1 VIIDAHVNIT
11 RDGKWHQTSYDAS
24 LDRALR
30 EMDAADVAKAVVIP
44 TAGQDNRDF
53 TVELAASHADRF
65 VTGVTINRLDH
76 RELDE
81 VRALLSNSGCRF
93 IKIHPRSTGI
103 IPSDNNLDPFLA
115 LAQEFNVPVLF
126 CTYMRGPRL
135 AMKDL
140 TPLVFDEI
148 ARRRPN
154 LTIVL
159 CHAGS
164 YRPLDALAV
173 AQSHANVYLDMS
185 HVLEYFRGSSAELD
199 FIFMLR
205 RLDRKVIYGSDF
217 PEYSIAEYLKRAKM
231 LIENSGVSSGEL
243 FFAASAEKIYNI
255 RYSQKGAN
263 K

>member
-1 VIIDAHVNIT
+1 LEIIDAHINVT
-11 RDGKWHQTSYDAS
+11 RDGKWHKTPYDAS

-30 EMDAADVAKAVVIP
+30 EMDMAGVSKAVIIP
-44 TAGQDNRDF
+44 TAEQDNRDF
-53 TVELAASHADRF
+53 TLELAARRADRF
-65 VTGVTINRLDH
+65 VTGLTVNRLDK
-76 RELDE
+76 REFDE
-81 VRALLSNSGCRF
+81 VRSILDNKICRF
-93 IKIHPRSTGI
+93 LKVHPRSTGI
-103 IPSDNNLDPFLA
+103 IPNDPELDPFLA
-115 LAQEFNVPVLF
+115 LAEEYCVPVLF

-135 AMKDL
+135 PMKDL

-185 HVLEYFRGSSAELD
+185 HVLEYFRGSSAEQD
-199 FIFMLR
+199 FIFMIK

-217 PEYSIAEYLKRAKM
+217 PEYSIQKYLERAKA
-231 LIENSGVSSGEL
+231 LFDNPYNNNKEL
-243 FFAASAEKIYNI
+243 FLSASASKIYNI
-255 RYSQKGAN
+255 
-263 K
+263 